1 MQRKTVNYKWLINS
15 ANIITEMHS
24 YGMITSATSEP
35 PATEKDI
42 CSQLK
47 AALISIPSKFAVNMQ
62 CLYKYTMKFVYIYIH
77 TQTEKECFIMC
88 IYKITYL
95 MERPS
100 NSSCRTTIWIEFG
113 ISLPSLPL

>member
-62 CLYKYTMKFVYIYIH
+62 CLYKYTMKFVYIYTH
-77 TQTEKECFIMC
+77 ADR
-88 IYKITYL
+88 
-95 MERPS
+95 ERMFYYVY
-100 NSSCRTTIWIEFG
+100 I
-113 ISLPSLPL
+113 